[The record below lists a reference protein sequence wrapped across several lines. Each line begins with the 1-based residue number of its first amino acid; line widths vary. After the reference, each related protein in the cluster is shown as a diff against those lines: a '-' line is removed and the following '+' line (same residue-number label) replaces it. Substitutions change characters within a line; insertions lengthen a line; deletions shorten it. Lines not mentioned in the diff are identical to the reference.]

1 VKKLLRRAGW
11 VALVLFVLLNVLA
24 YRHARSFFF
33 YTLAGERT
41 PPPEAMTWPDKIA
54 VMIRG
59 ITVPKPAAHGDP
71 GDVGLAF
78 STMSLPGR
86 DGTELRAWR
95 IPPLENAVNEPVPLA
110 LLFHG
115 YSSEK
120 SGLLPEAR
128 AFHDLGCEVVM
139 TDFPGHGESPG
150 TMTSLG
156 IYEARDVAAVLAEVR
171 RREPGRP
178 VILYGHSMGGVAVLK
193 AMAEH
198 GATPDAAVVESVFD
212 SLLRAIRF
220 RFDLLSAPSWPAA
233 EILLFW
239 GSVQL
244 GANGFTHDAMDYA
257 SRVDIPTLVVHGSE
271 DNRASVA
278 GAQRVNDV
286 LLNPVGLLV
295 IQGAGHVNPVLTQ
308 PDAWRT
314 AVRGLIDHALT
325 R

>member
-1 VKKLLRRAGW
+1 MLRRAGW
-11 VALVLFVLLNVLA
+11 VALALFILLNVLA

-33 YTLAGERT
+33 YTLDGART
-41 PPPEAMTWPDKIA
+41 PPPEALSGFDKIA

-59 ITVPKPAAHGDP
+59 ITVPKPTAHGDP
-71 GDVGLAF
+71 GDFGLAF
-78 STMSLPGR
+78 SMMSLPGR

-95 IPPLENAVNEPVPLA
+95 ISPLEKAANEPVPLA

-128 AFHDLGCEVVM
+128 AFLDLGCEVVV

-156 IYEARDVAAVLAEVR
+156 IHEARDVAAVVAEVR

-193 AMAEH
+193 AMADH

-244 GANGFTHDAMDYA
+244 GANGFAHDAMDYA
-257 SRVDIPTLVVHGSE
+257 TRVEIPTLVLHGSQ

-278 GAQRVNDV
+278 GAQRVDSA
-286 LLNPVGLLV
+286 LRNPAGLL
-295 IQGAGHVNPVLTQ
+295 IIEGAGHVNPVLTQ
-308 PDAWRT
+308 PDAWRA